1 MHASVLYKCSA
12 ILYTGLIKLTGGDF
26 MIRKTD
32 VKAVENLAG
41 GRGTAYVHHI
51 VSKDELLGHGRMYAK
66 VILPPGASVGWHQ
79 HQRDTEP
86 YYILKGTPDFIDNDK
101 TITRVSPG
109 DVCVIEVGQFHS
121 LENNTDADV
130 EFMALIYNEAGYDN
144 R

>member
-1 MHASVLYKCSA
+1 
-12 ILYTGLIKLTGGDF
+12 
-26 MIRKTD
+26 MIRKAD
-32 VKAVENLAG
+32 IKAVEHLG
-41 GRGTAYVHHI
+41 GGKGTAYVHHI
-51 VSKDELLGHGRMYAK
+51 VSKDELLGHGRLYAK

-79 HQRDTEP
+79 HARDTEP

-101 TITRVSPG
+101 SVTRVAPG

-121 LENNTDADV
+121 LENNTDEDV